1 MSYLMDF
8 HRNVSFFTCICDAL
22 DFIRVSKGY
31 TMSNRQQIKAL
42 YCAYTFIICKIILFG
57 KTTITT
63 ELSASVQI

>member
-8 HRNVSFFTCICDAL
+8 HRNVSFFTCICDEL

-42 YCAYTFIICKIILFG
+42 YCAYTFIICNRSYVKSYNLE
-57 KTTITT
+57 K
-63 ELSASVQI
+63 LP